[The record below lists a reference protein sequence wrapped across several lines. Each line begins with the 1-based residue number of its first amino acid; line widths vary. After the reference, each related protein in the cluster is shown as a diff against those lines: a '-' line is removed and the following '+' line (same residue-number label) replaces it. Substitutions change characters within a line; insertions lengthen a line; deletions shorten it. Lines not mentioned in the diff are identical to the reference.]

1 MNWDRVQ
8 GNWKQAKGTLQ
19 EKWGKLTDAHL
30 DAINGR
36 REVLIGKLQE
46 SYGIGKEE
54 AEQQIKAWEDSVR
67 DTPALRTQSH

>member
-1 MNWDRVQ
+1 MNWDRAQ

-19 EKWGKLTDAHL
+19 ENWGKLTDDHL
-30 DAINGR
+30 DEISGR

-54 AEQQIKAWEDSVR
+54 AEQQVKAWEDSVR
-67 DTPALRTQSH
+67 KTPLPRTQSN